1 MTGVSRGSHVL
12 DSEVCSYTGPCVMG
26 AMRVSVLHDKIKTC
40 IHTVFCNRM
49 SQSANVRHPAV
60 VKCSAAV

>member
-1 MTGVSRGSHVL
+1 MTGVSRGSHVI

-40 IHTVFCNRM
+40 IHTVYFNRM
-49 SQSANVRHPAV
+49 S
-60 VKCSAAV
+60 